1 MPILTKGQKKS
12 TKAFLERKA
21 DKLITPKAFL
31 SELWHERLK
40 NLEHAS
46 RIFPHE
52 IFDKHI
58 DK

>member
-21 DKLITPKAFL
+21 DKLSPRKR
-31 SELWHERLK
+31 LWHERLK